1 MPIGLQFP
9 RVWPQAFSWTHYLR
23 SVISHIHQQGSD
35 LSEVADG
42 SDVSTK
48 FAESIA
54 AFMRVSI
61 GWTILYEKHFLNEDV
76 FDFIVAYWAM
86 KDVPREVSDQA
97 SEVFTNIQLST
108 LPESMWI
115 YVFDEMLSHFES
127 PQAIATLV
135 LDRARVAQSKM
146 DFESMAIH
154 FDLLSLL
161 IHKKLT
167 HPISKAILAEKPVKL
182 VVTSLL
188 SILDA
193 QNWAFHHRQRLVTL
207 CLRIVGSILTYGD
220 SGKHL
225 IISQGLHCGLLEAY
239 FRIGQEFNNSLGD
252 AILIFKQIGPLSV
265 FSKAVFHAAYRG
277 FLHFSRKFGKRPF
290 DIWSLQGGF
299 RDSWSGLQRR
309 ILEHVVLQ
317 NMYARGIDTELVYCN
332 NVRLIV
338 FHTKYVCTN
347 VIYFKVFVLNK
358 RCSSIIQEVCRL
370 QSCDLLLATL
380 SEGIVEVSS

>member
-1 MPIGLQFP
+1 MALRMGKFACYSLISTQCILAHQRLMPIGLRFP
-9 RVWPQAFSWTHYLR
+9 QVWPQAFSWTHYLR

-48 FAESIA
+48 FAEGIA
-54 AFMRVSI
+54 TFMRVSVS
-61 GWTILYEKHFLNEDV
+61 WTTLYDKHFLSEDV
-76 FDFIVAYWAM
+76 FDFIVAFWAM
-86 KDVPREVSDQA
+86 KEVPREVSDQA
-97 SEVFTNIQLST
+97 SEVFTNIKLST

-115 YVFDEMLSHFES
+115 YIFDEMLSHFES
-127 PQAIATLV
+127 AQAIAALV

-167 HPISKAILAEKPVKL
+167 HPISKAILTEKPMKL
-182 VVTSLL
+182 VVTSLS
-188 SILDA
+188 SILEA
-193 QNWAFHHRQRLVTL
+193 RSWAFGHRQRLVTL
-207 CLRIVGSILTYGD
+207 CLRIMGAIFTYGD

-239 FRIGQEFNNSLGD
+239 FRIGQEFNDSLGD
-252 AILIFKQIGPLSV
+252 ANFILQQISPLSI
-265 FSKAVFHAAYRG
+265 FSKAVFQAAYRA
-277 FLHFSRKFGKRPF
+277 FLHFSRKYGNRPF
-290 DIWSLQGGF
+290 NIWSLQGGF
-299 RDSWSGLQRR
+299 RNNWIILQTH

-317 NMYARGIDTELVYCN
+317 DMYAREIDTEIVYCN
-332 NVRLIV
+332 NVRLLV

-347 VIYFKVFVLNK
+347 VISFKVFVPNK
-358 RCSSIIQEVCRL
+358 RCY
-370 QSCDLLLATL
+370 
-380 SEGIVEVSS
+380 

>member
-35 LSEVADG
+35 SSEAADG

-48 FAESIA
+48 FAEGIT
-54 AFMRVSI
+54 AFMRVTIS
-61 GWTILYEKHFLNEDV
+61 WTILYENHFLSEDV

-97 SEVFTNIQLST
+97 SKVLTNIKLST

-115 YVFDEMLSHFES
+115 YIFDEMLSHFES
-127 PQAIATLV
+127 SQAIATLV

-182 VVTSLL
+182 VVTSLS
-188 SILDA
+188 SILEA
-193 QNWAFHHRQRLVTL
+193 RSWAFHHRQRLVTL

-252 AILIFKQIGPLSV
+252 AILIFKQIGTLSV

-277 FLHFSRKFGKRPF
+277 FLHFSRKFGNRPF

-299 RDSWSGLQRR
+299 RDIWSGLQRR
-309 ILEHVVLQ
+309 ILEDVVLQ

-338 FHTKYVCTN
+338 FLTKYVCTN

-358 RCSSIIQEVCRL
+358 RCSSIIQEVRWL